1 MICQRIGLCAAVGLL
16 LQPVALLAGQAS
28 AESVTAS
35 RDAAVAKAAKA
46 QVDRLAILMTE
57 YNTVSK
63 ELAAEQNAKAPDPA
77 TVTRLQSNLNA
88 LSREIEVA
96 KRTPVPVV
104 SLNPIAPKAAQSTPA
119 SVAPAT
125 PQSPA
130 REEANAAPASY
141 ESWDIFRN
149 FGRKERKAQ

>member
-1 MICQRIGLCAAVGLL
+1 MIRRRIGLCAAVGLF
-16 LQPVALLAGQAS
+16 LQPVASLAGQAS
-28 AESVTAS
+28 AESVTPS

-57 YNTVSK
+57 FNAVSK
-63 ELAAEQNAKAPDPA
+63 ELAEAQSAKSPDPDTLA
-77 TVTRLQSNLNA
+77 RLQSNLNA
-88 LSREIEVA
+88 LSREIESA

-104 SLNPIAPKAAQSTPA
+104 SFTPIAPKAAQSSSA

-130 REEANAAPASY
+130 REEASAVPASY

-149 FGRKERKAQ
+149 FGRKERKAP